1 MIREIEKKE
10 KKREREASEGPA
22 LQLGGRKE
30 EEEEEEGPP
39 QQRPRIHK
47 EKKKTTFRSAFKAR
61 QGVSARE
68 GNAAQGVSWASGR
81 AAEESGRER
90 LECYACQGGY

>member
-1 MIREIEKKE
+1 M
-10 KKREREASEGPA
+10 
-22 LQLGGRKE
+22 
-30 EEEEEEGPP
+30 GPP

-81 AAEESGRER
+81 AAGESGRER